1 MDSLPSERTHR
12 MTVELEDLTRRL
24 IEFRDDRDWSQFHGL
39 KNLLVGVS
47 LEAAELLELTQW
59 LDDGGVEERLGDDDF
74 RQRLG
79 EEVADVLIYLLL
91 ICERAGID
99 PIEATRRKIAINDAN
114 YPIEKARGNSRK
126 YTDL

>member
-1 MDSLPSERTHR
+1 

-24 IEFRDDRDWSQFHGL
+24 IEFRDDRDWRQFHGL

-74 RQRLG
+74 RRRLG

-91 ICERAGID
+91 ICERADID
-99 PIEATRRKIAINDAN
+99 PIEATRRKIATNAAK
-114 YPIEKARGNSRK
+114 YPVETARGNSRK

>member
-1 MDSLPSERTHR
+1 MVFPPNERIR
-12 MTVELEDLTRRL
+12 PMTAELEDLTRRL
-24 IEFRDDRDWSQFHGL
+24 IEFRDDRDWRQFHSF

-59 LDDGGVEERLGDDDF
+59 LDDAGVEDRLHEADF

-79 EEVADVLIYLLL
+79 EEAADVLIYLLL
-91 ICERAGID
+91 ICERADID
-99 PIEATRRKIAINDAN
+99 LIDATRRKIDVNAAK
-114 YPIEKARGNSRK
+114 YPVDKAHGSSRK